1 MSARKARIAR
11 AFSVGAARYDAVAPV
26 QRLVAARLA
35 ARVAARGLAPRRIL
49 EIGCGTGMLSAALAA
64 VFPEARM
71 LLTDVS
77 PAMLARCRARLG
89 ERPEYHDYMVLDG
102 EHPAAAGGGFDLIVS
117 SLAMQWFGDLRG
129 GLARLAACLAPGGR
143 MMFATLGEGNF
154 AEWAAAHAALGLACG
169 MPAYPALGALPWPEG
184 RAHAGA
190 EEFIRQPYASGA
202 EFARSL
208 KALGAGEPAPGYR
221 PLPPGAFRRVLESLQ
236 GGFEVTYHVLY
247 GEIWWR
253 RGSGGLQAR
262 LMLERAQQGE
272 GEREEPGAENCEGTP
287 EHEQPVPGEGA

>member
-11 AFSVGAARYDAVAPV
+11 AFSSGAARYDAVAPV

-35 ARVAARGLAPRRIL
+35 ARIVARGVAPRRIL

-64 VFPEARM
+64 AFPEAQM
-71 LLTDVS
+71 LLTDIS

-89 ERPEYHDYMVLDG
+89 EGYEYMVLDG
-102 EHPAAAGGGFDLIVS
+102 EHPAAAAGRFDLIVS

-129 GLARLAACLAPGGR
+129 GLARLSVRLAPGGR
-143 MMFATLGEGNF
+143 MVFATLGAGNF
-154 AEWAAAHAALGLACG
+154 AEWVAAHAALGLVCG
-169 MPAYPALGALPWPEG
+169 TPAYPALEALPWPEG
-184 RAHAGA
+184 VAHAVD
-190 EEFIRQPYASGA
+190 EEFIVQPYASGA

-208 KALGAGEPAPGYR
+208 KELGAGEPAPGYR

-247 GEIWWR
+247 GEIW
-253 RGSGGLQAR
+253 
-262 LMLERAQQGE
+262 
-272 GEREEPGAENCEGTP
+272 
-287 EHEQPVPGEGA
+287 